1 MSDLQDKW
9 DKVAGEAK
17 QKAGE
22 VTGNADLEKD
32 GRQQKV
38 SGKIGEMADKASEK
52 IADAAKDVS
61 ASAQALKE
69 KFDKKD

>member
-9 DKVAGEAK
+9 
-17 QKAGE
+17 
-22 VTGNADLEKD
+22 
-32 GRQQKV
+32 
-38 SGKIGEMADKASEK
+38 DKASEK